1 MLVFKSSGGVK
12 IRTALFSDPS
22 FQEKVLCCKIIF
34 VFFKLWIYQ
43 VGFIISALYIGY
55 RTTRLSVCFIHS
67 RVGVVFSLF
76 GAAQRNVVA
85 YNGCRFK
92 SVRRC

>member
-55 RTTRLSVCFIHS
+55 TTTRLSVCFIHKAL
-67 RVGVVFSLF
+67 GFSLF
-76 GAAQRNVVA
+76 LAAQRNVVA